1 MLNTMRELCWQLFV
15 STGQINYYLLYKSL
29 EEKSE

>member
-1 MLNTMRELCWQLFV
+1 MTNLKDVCWQLFV
-15 STGQINYYLLYKSL
+15 SSGNISYYLLYKSL